1 MRFLICLLFCSLCF
15 SQVEKFDKKG
25 NLTHYA
31 DTLNGMFNGK
41 VMIYNKNKT
50 IAIQGNFIDNQKNG
64 IWIFNDSIGKLKYKR
79 NYQSNYEF
87 ENLIVKN
94 DTTPKYI
101 LGRNKNN
108 GINFPRVEYDEIYYG
123 RNEWWFLEN
132 NKMNSNFFKDDLVF
146 NSLKEYIKKD
156 TIEVYTNTNFTER
169 LSKEEIYKRF
179 EKFDSEIIGYKMK
192 RFYYYN
198 DKFKISETRILG
210 ICPVIKA
217 SENDSL
223 IDLFWIYY
231 PNFGDSNT
239 LQKSIKNNVSDLFE
253 FNAIN
258 AFLYFREHVT
268 KEENSEDLIEKLK
281 QNKLDTYFYELDKI
295 SNEARYFNFNLRE
308 MKRKQKLD
316 WETNMTKYNIKKQ

>member
-1 MRFLICLLFCSLCF
+1 MKYFLFILISFSTF
-15 SQVEKFDKKG
+15 SQVKRFDDKG
-25 NLTHYA
+25 NLSHYA

-41 VMIYNKNKT
+41 VLIYNKDKT
-50 IAIQGNFIDNQKNG
+50 IAIQGSFINNQKTD
-64 IWIFNDSIGKLKYKR
+64 IWIYNDSIGKLKHKRKYK
-79 NYQSNYEF
+79 NNYEF
-87 ENLIVKN
+87 ENLLVKN
-94 DTTPKYI
+94 DTSPKYI

-108 GINFPRVEYDEIYYG
+108 GINFPRVEYNEIYYG
-123 RNEWWFLEN
+123 RTEWWFLEN

-169 LSKEEIYKRF
+169 LSKEEIYKRL
-179 EKFDSEIIGYKMK
+179 KNIDSEIIGYKIK

-210 ICPVIKA
+210 ICPVIKK
-217 SENDSL
+217 SEEDPL

-231 PNFGDSNT
+231 PSFGDSNT
-239 LQKSIKNNVSDLFE
+239 LQNNVKNNVSDLFE

-258 AFLYFREHVT
+258 AFYYFREHVT

-281 QNKLDTYFYELDKI
+281 QNKLETYFYELDKI
-295 SNEARYFNFNLRE
+295 SNEARYFDFNFRE
-308 MKRKQKLD
+308 IKSKEKLD
-316 WETNMTKYNIKKQ
+316 WDKEMAKYNIKKQ